1 MVRYFKK
8 KNEITTG
15 TLINTVWVSTF
26 LAMIFAIPPLAVF
39 LGFYYNGNL
48 VLGIV
53 AGFGLHFVTLAL
65 SDKISKM
72 LTRLMS

>member
-1 MVRYFKK
+1 MVNFSNNKK
-8 KNEITTG
+8 EITTG

-26 LAMIFAIPPLAVF
+26 LAMIFAIPPLGIF

-53 AGFGLHFVTLAL
+53 AGFGLHFVTLAF
-65 SDKISKM
+65 SEKISKI
-72 LTRLMS
+72 LTRIMS

>member
-8 KNEITTG
+8 KEEITTS
-15 TLINTVWVSTF
+15 TLINTIWVSTF

-39 LGFYYNGNL
+39 LGFYYNENL

-53 AGFGLHFVTLAL
+53 AGFGLHFVTLAFAG
-65 SDKISKM
+65 KISM
-72 LTRLMS
+72 VLTRLMS